1 MTWAGAWIIVL
12 ASGADIAGPS
22 QARSSGPGVIFHDPP
37 RSAHLSHPL
46 GKRLCTPFP
55 RPQCRG
61 LRAWPSS
68 DEYPAGPGKRCA
80 FPGEMYAPVE
90 GHGPLVR
97 VPEREA
103 RSSPSMC
110 EGDREAVEWVN
121 HRKPESAAR
130 FHPFRPSPLIIPH
143 HTSSSHGDGGAG
155 IRGSWAHRS
164 AGWLRSPGPSLRCGR
179 GMTGLM
185 RQGAPMS
192 QTHQEGER

>member
-1 MTWAGAWIIVL
+1 VGSCFFLGPGIRRDGVIWGGPSQPFGPPIQTVIPWWRRSRHPGDLRSPVDRPAELTRTFALLRPWDDGLDVTWAGAWIIVL

-61 LRAWPSS
+61 LRAWLSS
-68 DEYPAGPGKRCA
+68 DELPAGPGKRCA

-97 VPEREA
+97 VPKREA
-103 RSSPSMC
+103 RSSPWMG
-110 EGDREAVEWVN
+110 EGDREAVEWVTFM
-121 HRKPESAAR
+121 K
-130 FHPFRPSPLIIPH
+130 
-143 HTSSSHGDGGAG
+143 T
-155 IRGSWAHRS
+155 
-164 AGWLRSPGPSLRCGR
+164 
-179 GMTGLM
+179 
-185 RQGAPMS
+185 
-192 QTHQEGER
+192 